1 MHMGKT
7 MEEKT
12 RGNPEERY
20 ENVLTGIH
28 TSYTVSATPETS
40 SEIEE
45 LMIRNFLDTLAEVA
59 LSIASRKNGDSDQ

>member
-20 ENVLTGIH
+20 ENVLTGIP
-28 TSYTVSATPETS
+28 TSYTVSATYEDS
-40 SEIEE
+40 REINE
-45 LMIRNFLDTLAEVA
+45 LMIKNFLNTLADIA
-59 LSIASRKNGDSDQ
+59 LSIASRKDGGLNQ